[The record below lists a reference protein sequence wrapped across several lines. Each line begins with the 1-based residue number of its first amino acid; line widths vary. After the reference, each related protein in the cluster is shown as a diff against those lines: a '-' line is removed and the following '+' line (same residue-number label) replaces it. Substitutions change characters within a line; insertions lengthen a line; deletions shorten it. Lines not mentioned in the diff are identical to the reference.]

1 MPLKFY
7 LEKRLNKHGEAPI
20 RAVWSFNGDRF
31 QTTIGF
37 SIPPQAWDNQA
48 ARVLPVP
55 SNHKREMAAF
65 MNAIIEALEKAVSRV
80 EYFSHLYNVRL
91 NKPTVNKVVDDVLAA
106 GGEYPSAQEA
116 VWRRMVKERGRLT
129 DCYYEHYMG
138 GRYKVIA
145 YGKDT
150 DTLVDVVIYQEM
162 FGDHQIWVRPRS
174 IFFGKKKMADGTV
187 VDLYKEIDMSR
198 PV

>member
-37 SIPPQAWDNQA
+37 SIPPQAWDEQA

-55 SNHKREMAAF
+55 SNHKGEMSAF

-80 EYFSHLYNVRL
+80 EYFSRRYNVRL
-91 NKPTVNKVVDDVLAA
+91 NKPTVNKVVADVHAA
-106 GGEYPSAQEA
+106 GGEYPSTQEA

-129 DCYYEHYMG
+129 DCYYEHYTG
-138 GRYKVIA
+138 GQYKVIA
-145 YGKDT
+145 YGKET
-150 DTLVDVVIYQEM
+150 ETLVDVVIYQEM

-174 IFFGKKKMADGTV
+174 IFFGKKKMPDGTV
-187 VDLYKEIDMSR
+187 VDLYREITS

>member
-55 SNHKREMAAF
+55 SNHKGEMAAF

-80 EYFSHLYNVRL
+80 EYFSRLYNVRL
-91 NKPTVNKVVDDVLAA
+91 NKPTVNKVVEDVRAA
-106 GGEYPSAQEA
+106 GGEYPFTQEGI
-116 VWRRMVKERGRLT
+116 WRKMVKEHGRSA
-129 DCYYEHYMG
+129 DRYFEHCMG
-138 GRYKVIA
+138 GRYKLIA
-145 YGKDT
+145 IGKET
-150 DTLVDVVIYQEM
+150 DTLENVVVYQEL
-162 FGDHQIWVRPRS
+162 FGEHQIWIRPMS
-174 IFFGKKKMADGTV
+174 VFFGKKKMADGTV

>member
-37 SIPPQAWDNQA
+37 SIPPQAWDDQA

-55 SNHKREMAAF
+55 SNHKGEMSAF

-80 EYFSHLYNVRL
+80 EYFSHLYSVRL
-91 NKPTVNKVVDDVLAA
+91 NKPTVNKVVADVLAA
-106 GGEYPSAQEA
+106 GGDYPFTQEGI
-116 VWRRMVKERGRLT
+116 WRKMVKERGRSA
-129 DCYYEHYMG
+129 DRYFEHCMG
-138 GRYKVIA
+138 GKYKLIA
-145 YGKDT
+145 IGKET
-150 DTLVDVVIYQEM
+150 DTLENVVVYQEL
-162 FGDHQIWVRPRS
+162 FGDHQIWIRPLS
-174 IFFGKKKMADGTV
+174 VFFGKKKMADGSV

>member
-1 MPLKFY
+1 MKFY

-20 RAVWSFNGDRF
+20 RAIWSFNGDRF

-55 SNHKREMAAF
+55 SNHKGEMAAF
-65 MNAIIEALEKAVSRV
+65 MNAIIVALEKAVSRV
-80 EYFSHLYNVRL
+80 EYFSRRYNVRL
-91 NKPTVNKVVDDVLAA
+91 NNPTVNKVVADVRAA
-106 GGEYPSAQEA
+106 GGEYPSTQEA

-129 DCYYEHYMG
+129 DCYYEHYTG
-138 GRYKVIA
+138 GKYKVIA
-145 YGKDT
+145 YGKET
-150 DTLVDVVIYQEM
+150 ETLVDVVIYQEM

-174 IFFGKKKMADGTV
+174 IFFGKKKMPDGTV
-187 VDLYKEIDMSR
+187 VDLYREITS

>member
-37 SIPPQAWDNQA
+37 SIPPQAWDDQA

-55 SNHKREMAAF
+55 SNHKGEMSAF

-80 EYFSHLYNVRL
+80 EYFSRRYNVRL
-91 NKPTVNKVVDDVLAA
+91 NKPTVNKVVADVRAA
-106 GGEYPSAQEA
+106 GGEYPSTQEA

-129 DCYYEHYMG
+129 DCYFEHCMG
-138 GRYKVIA
+138 GKYKVIA
-145 YGKDT
+145 YGKET
-150 DTLVDVVIYQEM
+150 ETLVDVVIYQEM

-174 IFFGKKKMADGTV
+174 IFFGKKKMPDGTV
-187 VDLYKEIDMSR
+187 VDLYREVTS
-198 PV
+198 PL

>member
-1 MPLKFY
+1 MNFY

-20 RAVWSFNGDRF
+20 RAIWSFNGDRF

-55 SNHKREMAAF
+55 SNHKGEMAAF
-65 MNAIIEALEKAVSRV
+65 MNAIIVALENAVSRV
-80 EYFSHLYNVRL
+80 EYFSRRYNVRL
-91 NKPTVNKVVDDVLAA
+91 NKPTVNKVVADVRAA
-106 GGEYPSAQEA
+106 GGEYPFTQEGI
-116 VWRRMVKERGRLT
+116 WRKMVKERGRSA
-129 DCYYEHYMG
+129 DRYFEHCKG
-138 GRYKVIA
+138 GKYKLIA
-145 YGKDT
+145 IGKET
-150 DTLVDVVIYQEM
+150 DTLENVVVYQEM
-162 FGDHQIWVRPRS
+162 FGDHQIWIRPMS
-174 IFFGKKKMADGTV
+174 VFFGKKKMADGSV